1 MFIANKAP
9 RYQIL
14 QSKLSEEELVVNPR
28 ISDKDLDL
36 KLYGYLSTL
45 ERELMAEGHDLMVP
59 GNIEEKEDYS
69 QRISGYMEKAIEL
82 KRSDL
87 ANYVAH
93 RRVIIDLLEKAIQVT
108 KSGKFNREDVI
119 HKLIIPMICESTELR
134 SEDTHLLTIN

>member
-1 MFIANKAP
+1 MARK
-9 RYQIL
+9 R
-14 QSKLSEEELVVNPR
+14 KELP
-28 ISDKDLDL
+28 L
-36 KLYGYLSTL
+36 L
-45 ERELMAEGHDLMVP
+45 EKVTITDVAAEGKAIAKVNDLMVP

-134 SEDTHLLTIN
+134 SEDTNLWLINESLAFHDFLASGTYCRDANR